1 MEVFI
6 HHYFECAGSDSK
18 PYPDVLESL
27 AHLQELG
34 VKQAIITN
42 KERRFTER
50 ILERHGLASNFDL
63 VISGDTYAVK
73 KPDPTV
79 IYNCLNALNVT
90 LGEALFVGDSSI
102 DIATAKA
109 AGVLCWAVPYGYNM
123 GQPIE
128 NAAPDRIVPTI
139 KEVPLFFK
147 GLA

>member
-1 MEVFI
+1 
-6 HHYFECAGSDSK
+6 
-18 PYPDVLESL
+18 VLDAL
-27 AHLQELG
+27 AQLQDLG
-34 VKQAIITN
+34 VRRAIITN

-50 ILERHGLASNFDL
+50 ILERHRFTSMFDL

-79 IYNCLNALNVT
+79 IYNCLHALNVGA
-90 LGEALFVGDSSI
+90 GESLFVGDSSI

-109 AGVLCWAVPYGYNM
+109 AGVICWAVPYGYNM

-128 NAAPDRIVPTI
+128 NSAPDRIVPTI
-139 KEVPLFFK
+139 KDVPLFFK